1 MAIIGLDIGT
11 SGCKCAVFE
20 PEGKV
25 TSYAYQEY
33 TVHNPGPGFYELNPD
48 EVWTAVKN
56 VIKKTAADHR
66 GEKITAL
73 SVSSLGE
80 AAVPV
85 DKRGRILYNSLIYT
99 DIRGQKHTGY
109 LIERLGA
116 NKIMELTGLPAHS
129 MFTISKVM
137 WIKENLPRIYRA
149 ADKFLL
155 YGDYILYK
163 LGDVTAIDYSLASR
177 TMAFNITSKTWEEKI
192 LDAAGVD
199 KDLFSPAVP
208 SGTVVGTIAETVAR
222 ELGLPKDLLLVTG
235 GHDHACAALGAGAV
249 KEGIAVD
256 SIGTVECITPAFNQ
270 PVVNE
275 KMLEYN
281 FACIPHTR
289 NGMYITYAFSFTGG
303 SLLKW
308 YRDNFAHEEKIEAA
322 QAGIGIYRLLDAK
335 AARKPTGI
343 LVLPHFTGTGTP
355 YMDTGAKGAIIGL
368 SLEVTPPVLYRS
380 LLEGVTYEM
389 LLNIEC
395 LQASGVHIQELRA
408 VGGGA
413 KSDLWLQIKA
423 DITGK
428 KIVALNINEAGIT
441 GTAIIAGVA
450 TGTYKNLDE
459 ALQMLVKPKKEFYP
473 DERNRLIY
481 ARHYQKYKRVYQA
494 VKEILS

>member
-1 MAIIGLDIGT
+1 MALIGLDVGT
-11 SGCKCAVFE
+11 SGCKCAVFDQ
-20 PEGKV
+20 EGKV

-33 TVHNPGPGFYELNPD
+33 MAHNPGPGFYELDPN
-48 EVWTAVKN
+48 EVWAAVKE
-56 VIKKTAADHR
+56 VIKKAAANHQ

-80 AAVPV
+80 AAVPL
-85 DKRGRILYNSLIYT
+85 DKQGRILYNSLIYT
-99 DIRGQKHTGY
+99 DIRGQKHTAY
-109 LIERLGA
+109 LVERLGKD
-116 NKIMELTGLPAHS
+116 KIMELTGLPAHS
-129 MFTISKVM
+129 MYTISKIM
-137 WIKENLPRIYRA
+137 WIKENLPQVYQA
-149 ADKFLL
+149 TAKFLL

-163 LGDVTAIDYSLASR
+163 LGGIMAIDYSLASR
-177 TMAFNITSKTWEEKI
+177 TMAFNITQKTWEKEI
-192 LDAAGVD
+192 LDTAGVD

-208 SGTVVGTIAETVAR
+208 SGTAVETITKTVAR
-222 ELGLPKDLLLVTG
+222 ELGLPEDLLLVTG

-275 KMLEYN
+275 KMLKYN

-289 NGMYITYAFSFTGG
+289 DGMYITYAFSFTGG

-308 YRDNFAHEEKIEAA
+308 YRDNFADKEKNEAA
-322 QAGIGIYRLLDAK
+322 QAGMSIYRLLDDK
-335 AARKPTGI
+335 AAREPTGI

-355 YMDTGAKGAIIGL
+355 YMDTGAKGAIVGL
-368 SLEVTPPVLYRS
+368 SLEVTPSVLYRS

-395 LQASGVHIQELRA
+395 LQATGVPIQELRA

-413 KSDLWLQIKA
+413 KSDFWLQIKA
-423 DITGK
+423 DIIGK
-428 KIVALNINEAGIT
+428 KITALNINEAGIT

-450 TGTYKNLDE
+450 TGTYKSVDE

-473 DERNRLIY
+473 DDRNRLIY
-481 ARHYQKYKRVYQA
+481 AHHYRKYKRMYQA